1 MIKTKKM
8 RRTFAIVQNNPY
20 MAWNAL
26 QCVRTL
32 YKCHRYIFMQNDKCN
47 EFILHIHDYYTLMA
61 VN

>member
-1 MIKTKKM
+1 MG
-8 RRTFAIVQNNPY
+8 RTFAIVQNNPY